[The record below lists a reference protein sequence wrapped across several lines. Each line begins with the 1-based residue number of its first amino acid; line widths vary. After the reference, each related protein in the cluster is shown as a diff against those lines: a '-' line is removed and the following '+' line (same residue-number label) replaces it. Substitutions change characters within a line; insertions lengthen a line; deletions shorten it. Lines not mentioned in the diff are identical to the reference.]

1 MYKIKP
7 TIFTITKEE
16 IEETVDEMIE
26 EKILEAN
33 LKLNREQIVNIL
45 ACVEGDELLAKDI
58 RMSIRG
64 SICETLFR

>member
-16 IEETVDEMIE
+16 IEETVDEMIRE
-26 EKILEAN
+26 EILKTD
-33 LKLNREQIVNIL
+33 LRLNREQIVNIL

-64 SICETLFR
+64 SICETLSR

>member
-1 MYKIKP
+1 MNEIKP

-16 IEETVDEMIE
+16 IEETVKEMIE
-26 EKILEAN
+26 EEILEVN
-33 LKLNREQIVNIL
+33 LKLKREQIVDIL

>member
-16 IEETVDEMIE
+16 IEETVDEMIRE
-26 EKILEAN
+26 EILKTN
-33 LKLNREQIVNIL
+33 LRLNREQIVNIL

-64 SICETLFR
+64 SICETLSR

>member
-1 MYKIKP
+1 MNEIKP

-16 IEETVDEMIE
+16 IEKTVKEMIE
-26 EKILEAN
+26 EEILEVN
-33 LKLNREQIVNIL
+33 LKLKREQIVDIL

-64 SICETLFR
+64 SIREALFE

>member
-1 MYKIKP
+1 MHKIKP

-26 EKILEAN
+26 ERILEAN
-33 LKLNREQIVNIL
+33 LKLNREQVVNIL

-64 SICETLFR
+64 SICETLSM